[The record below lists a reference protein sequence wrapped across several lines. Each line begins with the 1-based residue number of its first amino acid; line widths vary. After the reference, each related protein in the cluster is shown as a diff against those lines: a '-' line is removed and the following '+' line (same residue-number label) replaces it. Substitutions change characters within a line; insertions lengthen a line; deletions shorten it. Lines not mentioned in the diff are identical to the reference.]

1 MPETQS
7 PMPEEHRGH
16 AGLLFIGD
24 PHICASPPGF
34 RLDDYAQTVLD
45 KLSFCFELA
54 AERKLLPIILGD
66 LFHVPR
72 DNPNWL
78 VVSLIELFRPHV
90 PWVLVGNHDKYE
102 ARFTRDVSLAVLD
115 AAGVIRLLDR
125 SGPVDTVTIDGGKV
139 LIGACPDWMQLP
151 ERVEPGGHDLAI
163 WVTHLDLRFPG
174 YEKGKTDL
182 KEIPGIDLVV
192 NGHIHTP
199 KEPQRRG
206 KTLWVN
212 PGSIVRIT
220 RSPLTRDIRPAVAVW
235 TPGENSVEQIAVPH
249 RPFDDVF
256 PPLGEHDE
264 HLEEFLDESL
274 FIRGLENLAIRKTS
288 EGVGLR
294 TFLEA
299 NLDGTDPVDGLIWE
313 LYEEIMTDG

>member
-1 MPETQS
+1 MPDARHAMGVS
-7 PMPEEHRGH
+7 HREY

-34 RLDDYAQTVLD
+34 RRDEYARTVLD
-45 KLSFCFELA
+45 KLAFCLELA
-54 AERKLLPIILGD
+54 TERNLLPIILGD

-78 VVSLIELFRPHV
+78 VVNLIELFRPHM

-102 ARFTRDVSLAVLD
+102 ARLTRDVSLAILD

-125 SGPVDTVTIDGGKV
+125 PGPVDTLTLDGTRV
-139 LIGACPDWMQLP
+139 LMGASPDWTQLP
-151 ERVEPGGHDLAI
+151 DRVEPGGHDLAV

-174 YEKGKTDL
+174 YEKGRTDL
-182 KEIPGIDLVV
+182 REIPGIELVV

-199 KEPQRRG
+199 KELQHHGR
-206 KTLWVN
+206 TLWVN

-220 RSPLTRDIRPAVAVW
+220 RSTVTREIQPAVAVW
-235 TPGENSVEQIAVPH
+235 SPGMESVGSVTIPH
-249 RPFDDVF
+249 RPFDEVF
-256 PPLGEHDE
+256 PPLGEN
-264 HLEEFLDESL
+264 EEEFEGFLDESL

-288 EGVGLR
+288 EGIGLR
-294 TFLEA
+294 TFLES
-299 NLDGTDPVDGLIWE
+299 NLVPADPVDGLIWD
-313 LYEEIMTDG
+313 LYQEIMTDG